1 MNGDPHT
8 SGATVG
14 LSGRVVR
21 GSTAGQADR
30 GTPVVDLRGRVHRSR
45 KDLPVALDGIDLQVM
60 PGEAFGLVGPD
71 GAGKTTLMRL
81 LCGLLKPSAGDL
93 RVFDEALPAGI
104 DRIKPRI
111 GYVSQRFSLYG
122 DLTIQ
127 ENLDFFADIHGVRGK
142 VAKER
147 KEALLAFTRLTP
159 FRKRLADRLSG
170 GMRQKLS
177 LICTLVHEPELLLLD
192 EPTTGVD
199 PITRRDFW
207 SILSTLLE
215 QGLTIVMSTPYLDE
229 AERCGRVALVDRGR
243 VLASG
248 TPDQLRRGSTLRVLE
263 VVCSPVRDAAD
274 SLAGAPG
281 VADVHSFGDRL
292 HVLLGGDSP
301 AADQAEIL
309 AGRLRGQ
316 GIEVRAA
323 RPVTAGLEDVFIQ
336 LVQQGRDAAG
346 PAPGGAP

>member
-1 MNGDPHT
+1 MNE
-8 SGATVG
+8 G
-14 LSGRVVR
+14 LP
-21 GSTAGQADR
+21 AD
-30 GTPVVDLRGRVHRSR
+30 PVVDIRGLVHRYR
-45 KDLPVALDGIDLQVM
+45 KDLPPALDGIDLQVR

-81 LCGLLKPSAGDL
+81 LCGLLEPNAGEL
-93 RVFDEALPAGI
+93 RVFGEVLPAGI
-104 DRIKPRI
+104 ERIKPRL

-127 ENLDFFADIHGVRGK
+127 ENLDFFADIHGVRGRE
-142 VAKER
+142 AKER

-207 SILSTLLE
+207 SILSTLLDR
-215 QGLTIVMSTPYLDE
+215 GLTIVMSTPYLDE
-229 AERCGRVALVDRGR
+229 AERCGRVALVDRGK
-243 VLASG
+243 VLACG
-248 TPDQLRRGSTLRVLE
+248 TPDELRRSSTLRVLE
-263 VVCSPVRDAAD
+263 VVCSPVRVAAETLD
-274 SLAGAPG
+274 GAPG

-292 HVLLGGDSP
+292 HVLLTPDAPGESP
-301 AADQAEIL
+301 ADAL
-309 AGRLRGQ
+309 AQRLREAGVQ
-316 GIEVRAA
+316 VHAS
-323 RPVTAGLEDVFIQ
+323 RPVVAGLEDVFIQ
-336 LVQQGRDAAG
+336 LVEREPSAPEATPRAAG
-346 PAPGGAP
+346 GTDRETGVTP

>member
-1 MNGDPHT
+1 MNDGPP
-8 SGATVG
+8 AE
-14 LSGRVVR
+14 
-21 GSTAGQADR
+21 
-30 GTPVVDLRGRVHRSR
+30 PVVDIRGLVHRYR
-45 KDLPVALDGIDLQVM
+45 DDLPAALEGVDLQVR

-93 RVFDEALPAGI
+93 RVFGEALPAGI
-104 DRIKPRI
+104 ERIKPRL

-127 ENLDFFADIHGVRGK
+127 ENLDFFADIHGIRGRE
-142 VAKER
+142 AKKR

-207 SILSTLLE
+207 SILSTLLDR
-215 QGLTIVMSTPYLDE
+215 GLTIVMSTPYLDE
-229 AERCGRVALVDRGR
+229 AERCGRVALVDQGK
-243 VLASG
+243 VLACG
-248 TPDQLRRGSTLRVLE
+248 TPDALRHSSTLRVLE
-263 VVCSPVRDAAD
+263 VVCSPVRQAAE
-274 SLAGAPG
+274 LLEGTPG

-292 HVLLGGDSP
+292 HVLLGPETG
-301 AADQAEIL
+301 AADPAE
-309 AGRLRGQ
+309 AVAQRLRGA
-316 GIEVRAA
+316 GIQVHAS
-323 RPVTAGLEDVFIQ
+323 RPVVAGLEDVFIQ
-336 LVQQGRDAAG
+336 LVERE
-346 PAPGGAP
+346 PVPSGGAP

>member
-1 MNGDPHT
+1 V
-8 SGATVG
+8 S
-14 LSGRVVR
+14 
-21 GSTAGQADR
+21 
-30 GTPVVDLRGRVHRSR
+30 TPVVDLQGLVHRYR
-45 KDLPVALDGIDLQVM
+45 DDLPPALDGIDLQVA

-81 LCGLLKPSAGDL
+81 LCGLLAPSDGEL
-93 RVFDEALPAGI
+93 RVFGETLPAGI
-104 DRIKPRI
+104 ERIKPRI

-142 VAKER
+142 VARER

-159 FRKRLADRLSG
+159 FRRRLADRLSG

-229 AERCGRVALVDRGR
+229 AERCGRVALVDRGQ
-243 VLASG
+243 VLACG
-248 TPDQLRRGSTLRVLE
+248 TPDQLRRGSTQQVVE
-263 VVCSPVRDAAD
+263 VVCSPVRAAAEG
-274 SLAGAPG
+274 LAGAPG

-292 HVLLGGDSP
+292 HVLLAPDAP
-301 AADQAEIL
+301 AEAPADAL
-309 AGRLRGQ
+309 AQRLRGQ

-323 RPVTAGLEDVFIQ
+323 RPVVAGLEDVFIQ
-336 LVQQGRDAAG
+336 LVQRGRDDAAAG
-346 PAPGGAP
+346 EAP